1 MNKIIIAILM
11 LMYSLTSLGQ
21 IESNRNTTET
31 GRNFVVLEIGTGT
44 WCYFCPG
51 AAMGAEDLIEA
62 GYDVAVIEYH
72 NGDDYAT
79 DISNSR
85 LIDYYNVPGLPT
97 AYFDGVLT
105 FSGGYNNYSLFDTYL
120 PLYEERI
127 DIPSP
132 LELVADIEEGSNN
145 NFNVSVTVT
154 DLDNY
159 QGTNLKLHV
168 VLTESNIPENW
179 QGQTELD
186 YVCRDMIPD
195 QYGTSLDFS
204 SQNTQTIELEVN
216 VPYELANCEIVTFVQ
231 NNDTKEILQATKE
244 NLLMVGITDMP
255 SFDNKLELYPNPITY
270 FTTLTYSLEK
280 DMPVKIVVRDLGGKI
295 VATLLDEK
303 QNAGK
308 HSLNWD
314 ATNFSGN
321 HVQNG
326 IYFCTINTGSNTS
339 TIKLV
344 VHR

>member
-1 MNKIIIAILM
+1 MNKIIIATLL
-11 LMYSLTSLGQ
+11 LMYSLTSAGQ
-21 IESNRNTTET
+21 IKSNRNTTET
-31 GRNFVVLEIGTGT
+31 DRNFVVLEIGTGT

-51 AAMGAEDLIEA
+51 AAMGADDLIEA

-79 DISNSR
+79 GESNSR

-105 FSGGYNNYSLFDTYL
+105 FSGGYHDYSLYDTYL

-127 DIPSP
+127 AIPSP
-132 LELVADIEEGSNN
+132 FELIADIEEMGND

-168 VLTESNIPENW
+168 VLTESNIPEDW
-179 QGQTELD
+179 QGLSELH

-204 SQNTQTIELEVN
+204 SQNTQVIDLEVN

-231 NNDTKEILQATKE
+231 NNDTKEILQATKK
-244 NLLMVGITDMP
+244 NLLMVGMTEMSS
-255 SFDNKLELYPNPITY
+255 SFEATKLYPNPTSGK
-270 FTTLTYSLEK
+270 FTIESEGIKSAEIIDICGNSIRSFQYPGINILDIDIS
-280 DMPVKIVVRDLGGKI
+280 DLPK
-295 VATLLDEK
+295 
-303 QNAGK
+303 
-308 HSLNWD
+308 
-314 ATNFSGN
+314 
-321 HVQNG
+321 G
-326 IYFCTINTGSNTS
+326 IYFVNIYAEGETYTEKIV
-339 TIKLV
+339 LQ
-344 VHR
+344 

>member
-1 MNKIIIAILM
+1 MNKIIIATLL
-11 LMYSLTSLGQ
+11 LMYSLTSAGQ
-21 IESNRNTTET
+21 IKSNRNTTET
-31 GRNFVVLEIGTGT
+31 ARNFVVLEIGTGT

-72 NGDDYAT
+72 NGDDYT
-79 DISNSR
+79 TSMSNSR

-97 AYFDGVLT
+97 AYFDGVLS
-105 FSGGYNNYSLFDTYL
+105 FSGGYNDYSLFDTYL

-132 LELVADIEEGSNN
+132 LELIADIEELGDD

-159 QGTNLKLHV
+159 QGTNLKLHI
-168 VLTESNIPENW
+168 VLTESNILEDW

-204 SQNTQTIELEVN
+204 SQNTQFVDLEVN
-216 VPYELANCEIVTFVQ
+216 VPYELANCEIITFVQ
-231 NNDTKEILQATKE
+231 DNDTKEILQATKT
-244 NLLMVGITDMP
+244 NLSTVGIIEMS
-255 SFDNKLELYPNPITY
+255 SFDNKLKLYPNPFNN
-270 FTTLTYSLEK
+270 FTSLSYSLEK
-280 DMPVKIVVRDLGGKI
+280 DAQVKIVISDLNGRI
-295 VATLLDEK
+295 VTNLLDEK
-303 QNAGK
+303 QFAGEHTLK
-308 HSLNWD
+308 WD
-314 ATNFSGN
+314 ATDFRGK
-321 HVQNG
+321 HVNNG
-326 IYFCTINTGSNTS
+326 IYFCTLNTGNNTS

-344 VHR
+344 VQ